1 MVYQTIGTT
10 HAKGRIKER
19 AAFLKEMAKY
29 PEFEVLGSISRHRQ
43 VYKDSVA
50 QGLSVLECD
59 DALAKEE
66 INDLLNEVF
75 HD

>member
-1 MVYQTIGTT
+1 
-10 HAKGRIKER
+10 
-19 AAFLKEMAKY
+19 MAKY